1 MPTLESSK
9 DRDSRGFIRLVDRGF
24 IFKNFMEANQIFSL
38 DTLIAILPECV
49 LIFCLLLILMVDVIN
64 KQSPWLENIALL
76 GLLTST
82 LILIVFLKRNDIA
95 FTTFLGSFQ
104 VDGFTLAFRCL
115 LTFSSALCIPLSEE
129 YIKRSGMTN
138 AEFLILLLTATIG
151 GMFLCGANDLVTIFV
166 SLETLSLSSYLLA
179 GQTKKD
185 IRSNEASLKYLL
197 IGGASSSILVYGFSW
212 LYGLSGGELQL
223 SKIVNGIANHEKYFV
238 PTNSL
243 GALGNIEFVGLW
255 VAFVCILVG
264 IGFKIS
270 AVPFHQWTPDV
281 YEGSPTPVVAFLS
294 VGSKAAGLAFATRL
308 LGIVFPAIEDQWHL
322 VVEILAVM
330 SMVFGNLIAAT
341 QTSMKRMLA
350 YSSISQ
356 AGYLLIPLLVGNSDG
371 YASMITYLI
380 IYTFMNL
387 GAFACTLIFGLR
399 TGTDQIRDYTGLY
412 WKDPWLAFSL
422 SICLL
427 SLAGMPPLAGFFGK
441 LYLFWCGWKSDQ
453 YLLVYTGLIT
463 SVISLYYYLRV
474 VKAMMTKE
482 IKEMS
487 IYVREYV
494 TPPVS
499 LFSSSSIEVGLTLCV
514 IASSILGLFVSPI
527 IDTTRQSILVNTFFV
542 F

>member
-1 MPTLESSK
+1 
-9 DRDSRGFIRLVDRGF
+9 
-24 IFKNFMEANQIFSL
+24 METNQIFSL
-38 DTLIAILPECV
+38 DNIITILPECV
-49 LIFCLLLILMVDVIN
+49 LIICLLTILMIDVIT
-64 KQSPWLENIALL
+64 KKSVWLSNIALL
-76 GLLTST
+76 GFLTST
-82 LILIVFLKRNDIA
+82 FILLFQLKNNEFA

-115 LTFSSALCIPLSEE
+115 LTLSSALCIPLSTE
-129 YIKRSGMTN
+129 YIRRSGMTT
-138 AEFLILLLTATIG
+138 AEFLILLITATVG

-166 SLETLSLSSYLLA
+166 SLECLSLSSYLLA
-179 GQTKKD
+179 GQAKKD

-197 IGGASSSILVYGFSW
+197 MGGASSSILVYGFSW
-212 LYGLSGGELQL
+212 LYGLSGGEIQL
-223 SKIVNGIANHEKYFV
+223 SKIVNGI
-238 PTNSL
+238 TNKEIYLSSTVAGDPIGSFDSAFRL
-243 GALGNIEFVGLW
+243 GELGLW

-294 VGSKAAGLAFATRL
+294 VGSKAAGLALATRL
-308 LGIVFPAIEDQWHL
+308 FSIVFPAIEDQWHI
-322 VVEILAVM
+322 VIEILAFL

-356 AGYLLIPLLVGNSDG
+356 AGYLLIAILVGNSDG

-387 GAFACTLIFGLR
+387 GAFACTVIFGLR

-412 WKDPWLAFSL
+412 LKDPWLAFAL
-422 SICLL
+422 TICLL

-441 LYLFWCGWKSDQ
+441 LYLFWCGWKSGF

-474 VKAMMTKE
+474 VKVMMTKE
-482 IKEMS
+482 VKEMS
-487 IYVREYV
+487 TYVREYV
-494 TPPVS
+494 TPS
-499 LFSSSSIEVGLTLCV
+499 MSIFSSSSIELGVTLCV
-514 IASSILGLFVSPI
+514 IASSILGFFMNPI
-527 IDTTRQSILVNTFFV
+527 IDVTRQSLLLNNFLVF
-542 F
+542 

>member
-1 MPTLESSK
+1 METNQFS
-9 DRDSRGFIRLVDRGF
+9 VD
-24 IFKNFMEANQIFSL
+24 N
-38 DTLIAILPECV
+38 LITILPECILV
-49 LIFCLLLILMVDVIN
+49 ICLLAILLIDVIN
-64 KQSPWLENIALL
+64 KKSAWLSNIALL

-82 LILIVFLKRNDIA
+82 FILLFQLKTNESV

-104 VDGFTLAFRCL
+104 VDGFTLSFRCL
-115 LTFSSALCIPLSEE
+115 LTLSSALCIPLSTE
-129 YIKRSGMTN
+129 YIRRSGMATG
-138 AEFLILLLTATIG
+138 EFLILILTATLG
-151 GMFLCGANDLVTIFV
+151 GMFLCAANDLVTIFV
-166 SLETLSLSSYLLA
+166 SLECLGLSSYLLA
-179 GQTKKD
+179 GQAKKD

-197 IGGASSSILVYGFSW
+197 MGGASSSILVYGFSW

-223 SKIVNGIANHEKYFV
+223 SKIVSGITTQQNYLVSGTTE
-238 PTNSL
+238 SL
-243 GALGNIEFVGLW
+243 GLW

-281 YEGSPTPVVAFLS
+281 YEGAPTPVVAFLS
-294 VGSKAAGLAFATRL
+294 VGSKAAGLALATRL
-308 LGIVFPAIEDQWHL
+308 LTIVFPGIQNEWHIVVQIVAIL
-322 VVEILAVM
+322 
-330 SMVFGNLIAAT
+330 SMIFGNLIAAT

-356 AGYLLIPLLVGNSDG
+356 AGYLLIPVLVGNSDG
-371 YASMITYLI
+371 YASMITYLV

-387 GAFACTLIFGLR
+387 GAFACTVIFGLR
-399 TGTDQIRDYTGLY
+399 TGTDQIRDFTGLY
-412 WKDPWLAFSL
+412 LKDPWLAFAL

-441 LYLFWCGWKSDQ
+441 LYLFWAGWQSEL

-482 IKEMS
+482 VKEMS
-487 IYVREYV
+487 TYVREYA
-494 TPPVS
+494 TPS
-499 LFSSSSIEVGLTLCV
+499 MSIFSSSSIEFGVTLCV
-514 IASSILGLFVSPI
+514 IASSILGFLMNPI
-527 IDTTRQSILVNTFFV
+527 IDVTKQSILLNNLLV

>member
-1 MPTLESSK
+1 
-9 DRDSRGFIRLVDRGF
+9 
-24 IFKNFMEANQIFSL
+24 METNQIFSL
-38 DTLIAILPECV
+38 DNIITILPECV
-49 LIFCLLLILMVDVIN
+49 LIICLLTILMIDVIT
-64 KQSPWLENIALL
+64 KKSMWLANIALL

-82 LILIVFLKRNDIA
+82 VILLFQLKTNEFA

-115 LTFSSALCIPLSEE
+115 LALSSALCIPLSTE
-129 YIKRSGMTN
+129 YIRRSGMTN
-138 AEFLILLLTATIG
+138 AEFFILLITATVG

-166 SLETLSLSSYLLA
+166 SLECLSLSSYLLA
-179 GQTKKD
+179 GQAKKD

-197 IGGASSSILVYGFSW
+197 MGGASSSILVYGFSW

-223 SKIVNGIANHEKYFV
+223 SKIVNGINSQEKYFL
-238 PTNSL
+238 PMDPFGSSGTL
-243 GALGNIEFVGLW
+243 EALGLW
-255 VAFVCILVG
+255 VAFVCIIVG

-294 VGSKAAGLAFATRL
+294 VGSKAAGLALATRL
-308 LGIVFPAIEDQWHL
+308 LSIVFPGIQDQWHI
-322 VVEILAVM
+322 VVEILAFL

-356 AGYLLIPLLVGNSDG
+356 AGYLLIAILVGNSDG

-387 GAFACTLIFGLR
+387 GAFACTVIFGLR

-412 WKDPWLAFSL
+412 LKDPWLAFAL
-422 SICLL
+422 TICLL

-441 LYLFWCGWKSDQ
+441 LYLFWAGWKSDL

-487 IYVREYV
+487 SYVREYV
-494 TPPVS
+494 TPS
-499 LFSSSSIEVGLTLCV
+499 MSIFSSSSIEVGVTLCV
-514 IASSILGLFVSPI
+514 IASSILGFFMNPI
-527 IDTTRQSILVNTFFV
+527 IDVTKQSILVNNFFV

>member
-1 MPTLESSK
+1 
-9 DRDSRGFIRLVDRGF
+9 
-24 IFKNFMEANQIFSL
+24 METNQIFSF
-38 DTLIAILPECV
+38 DSIISILPECV
-49 LIFCLLLILMVDVIN
+49 LIVCLLTILMIDVIN
-64 KQSPWLENIALL
+64 KKSVWLSNIALL
-76 GLLTST
+76 GFLTST
-82 LILIVFLKRNDIA
+82 LILLFQLKTNEFG

-115 LTFSSALCIPLSEE
+115 LSLSSALCIPLSTE
-129 YIKRSGMTN
+129 YIRRSGMTT
-138 AEFLILLLTATIG
+138 AEFLILLITATVG

-166 SLETLSLSSYLLA
+166 SLECLSLSSYLLA
-179 GQTKKD
+179 GQAKKD

-197 IGGASSSILVYGFSW
+197 MGGASSSILVYGFSW

-223 SKIVNGIANHEKYFV
+223 SKIVNGITSKEI
-238 PTNSL
+238 SL
-243 GALGNIEFVGLW
+243 SSGLW

-294 VGSKAAGLAFATRL
+294 VGSKAAGLALATRL
-308 LGIVFPAIEDQWHL
+308 FSIVFPAIEDQWHT
-322 VVEILAVM
+322 VVEILAFL
-330 SMVFGNLIAAT
+330 SMVVGNLIAAT

-356 AGYLLIPLLVGNSDG
+356 AGYLLIAILVGDSDG

-380 IYTFMNL
+380 IYAFMNL
-387 GAFACTLIFGLR
+387 GAFACIVIFGLR

-412 WKDPWLAFSL
+412 LKDPWLAFAL

-441 LYLFWCGWKSDQ
+441 LYLFWCGWKSGL

-482 IKEMS
+482 VKEMS
-487 IYVREYV
+487 TYVREYV
-494 TPPVS
+494 TPS
-499 LFSSSSIEVGLTLCV
+499 MSIFSSSSIELGVTLCV
-514 IASSILGLFVSPI
+514 IASSILGFFMNPI
-527 IDTTRQSILVNTFFV
+527 IDVTKESLVLNNLLTF
-542 F
+542 

>member
-1 MPTLESSK
+1 
-9 DRDSRGFIRLVDRGF
+9 
-24 IFKNFMEANQIFSL
+24 METNQIFSL
-38 DTLIAILPECV
+38 DNLIAILPECV
-49 LIFCLLLILMVDVIN
+49 LIICLLTILMIDVIN
-64 KQSPWLENIALL
+64 RKSTWLANIALL

-82 LILIVFLKRNDIA
+82 VILLFQLKNNEFA

-115 LTFSSALCIPLSEE
+115 LTLSSALCIPLSTE
-129 YIKRSGMTN
+129 YIRRSGMTN
-138 AEFLILLLTATIG
+138 AEFLILLITATVG

-166 SLETLSLSSYLLA
+166 SLECLSLSSYLLA
-179 GQTKKD
+179 GQAKKD

-197 IGGASSSILVYGFSW
+197 MGGASSSILVYGFSW

-223 SKIVNGIANHEKYFV
+223 SKIVNGITSQEKYFL
-238 PTNSL
+238 PMDPFGSSGTL
-243 GALGNIEFVGLW
+243 EALGLW
-255 VAFVCILVG
+255 VAFVCIIVG

-281 YEGSPTPVVAFLS
+281 YEGAPTPVVAFLS
-294 VGSKAAGLAFATRL
+294 VGSKAAGLALATRIL
-308 LGIVFPAIEDQWHL
+308 SIVFPAIQDQWHI
-322 VVEILAVM
+322 VVEILAFL

-356 AGYLLIPLLVGNSDG
+356 AGYLLIAILVGNSDG

-387 GAFACTLIFGLR
+387 GAFACTVIFGLR

-412 WKDPWLAFSL
+412 LKDPWLAFAL
-422 SICLL
+422 TICLL

-441 LYLFWCGWKSDQ
+441 LYLFWCGWKSDL
-453 YLLVYTGLIT
+453 YLLVYTGLLT

-487 IYVREYV
+487 SYVREYV
-494 TPPVS
+494 TPS
-499 LFSSSSIEVGLTLCV
+499 MSIFSSSSIEVGVTLCV
-514 IASSILGLFVSPI
+514 IASSILGFFMNPI
-527 IDTTRQSILVNTFFV
+527 IDVTKQSILVNNFFV

>member
-1 MPTLESSK
+1 
-9 DRDSRGFIRLVDRGF
+9 
-24 IFKNFMEANQIFSL
+24 METNQLFSL
-38 DTLIAILPECV
+38 DNLITILPECV
-49 LIFCLLLILMVDVIN
+49 LIISLLTILMVDVIN
-64 KQSPWLENIALL
+64 KKSTWLSTIALV

-82 LILIVFLKRNDIA
+82 LILLFQLKNTVDGPIGKVA

-104 VDGFTLAFRCL
+104 IDGFTLAFRCL
-115 LTFSSALCIPLSEE
+115 LTLSSALCIPLSTE
-129 YIKRSGMTN
+129 YIRRSGMTM
-138 AEFLILLLTATIG
+138 AEFLIFLITATVG

-166 SLETLSLSSYLLA
+166 SLECLSLSSYLLA
-179 GQTKKD
+179 GQAKRD

-197 IGGASSSILVYGFSW
+197 MGGASSSILVYGFSW
-212 LYGLSGGELQL
+212 LYGLSGGEIQL
-223 SKIVNGIANHEKYFV
+223 SKIVNGITSQQMYL
-238 PTNSL
+238 PSGTL
-243 GALGNIEFVGLW
+243 GTLGLW
-255 VAFVCILVG
+255 VAFVCVLVG

-281 YEGSPTPVVAFLS
+281 YEGAPTPVVAFLS
-294 VGSKAAGLAFATRL
+294 VGSKAAGLALATRL
-308 LGIVFPAIEDQWHL
+308 LSIVFPAIEDQWHIVL
-322 VVEILAVM
+322 QILAFL

-356 AGYLLIPLLVGNSDG
+356 AGYLLIAILVGNSDG

-387 GAFACTLIFGLR
+387 GAFACTVIFGLR

-412 WKDPWLAFSL
+412 LKDPWLAFAL

-441 LYLFWCGWKSDQ
+441 LYLFWCGWQSGL
-453 YLLVYTGLIT
+453 YFLVYTGLIT

-482 IKEMS
+482 VKEMS
-487 IYVREYV
+487 TYVREYV
-494 TPPVS
+494 TPS
-499 LFSSSSIEVGLTLCV
+499 MSIFSSSSIELGLTLCV
-514 IASSILGLFVSPI
+514 IASSILGFFMNPI
-527 IDTTRQSILVNTFFV
+527 IDVTRQSMLSNTFLV

>member
-1 MPTLESSK
+1 
-9 DRDSRGFIRLVDRGF
+9 
-24 IFKNFMEANQIFSL
+24 METNQLFSL
-38 DTLIAILPECV
+38 DNIITILPECV
-49 LIFCLLLILMVDVIN
+49 LIICLLTILMIDVIN
-64 KQSPWLENIALL
+64 KKSTWLANIALL
-76 GLLTST
+76 SLLTST
-82 LILIVFLKRNDIA
+82 FILLFQLKNTEFA

-104 VDGFTLAFRCL
+104 IDGFTLAFRCI
-115 LTFSSALCIPLSEE
+115 LTLSSALCIPLSTE
-129 YIKRSGMTN
+129 YIRRSGMTN
-138 AEFLILLLTATIG
+138 AEFLILLITATLG

-166 SLETLSLSSYLLA
+166 SLECLSLSSYLLA
-179 GQTKKD
+179 GQAKKD

-197 IGGASSSILVYGFSW
+197 MGGASSSILVYGFSW

-223 SKIVNGIANHEKYFV
+223 SKIINGITSQEM
-238 PTNSL
+238 SL
-243 GALGNIEFVGLW
+243 LSGLW

-294 VGSKAAGLAFATRL
+294 VGSKAAGLALATRL
-308 LGIVFPAIEDQWHL
+308 LSIVFPVIEDQWHIVL
-322 VVEILAVM
+322 EILAFL

-356 AGYLLIPLLVGNSDG
+356 AGYLLIAILVGNADG

-387 GAFACTLIFGLR
+387 GAFACTVIFGLR

-412 WKDPWLAFSL
+412 LKDPWLAFAL

-441 LYLFWCGWKSDQ
+441 LYLFWCGWKSDL
-453 YLLVYTGLIT
+453 YFLVYTGLIT

-487 IYVREYV
+487 TYVREYV
-494 TPPVS
+494 TPS
-499 LFSSSSIEVGLTLCV
+499 ISIFSSSSIELGVTLCV
-514 IASSILGLFVSPI
+514 IASSFLGFFMNPI
-527 IDTTRQSILVNTFFV
+527 IDVTRQSILVNNFFTF
-542 F
+542 

>member
-1 MPTLESSK
+1 
-9 DRDSRGFIRLVDRGF
+9 
-24 IFKNFMEANQIFSL
+24 METNQIFSL
-38 DTLIAILPECV
+38 DNLIAILPECV
-49 LIFCLLLILMVDVIN
+49 LIICLLTILMIDVIN
-64 KQSPWLENIALL
+64 KKSTWLANIALL

-82 LILIVFLKRNDIA
+82 GILLFQLKNNEFA

-115 LTFSSALCIPLSEE
+115 LTLSSALCIPLSTE
-129 YIKRSGMTN
+129 YIRRSGMTS
-138 AEFLILLLTATIG
+138 AEFLILLITATVG

-166 SLETLSLSSYLLA
+166 SLECLSLSSYLLA
-179 GQTKKD
+179 GQAKKD

-197 IGGASSSILVYGFSW
+197 MGGASSSILVYGFSW
-212 LYGLSGGELQL
+212 LYGLSGGEVQL
-223 SKIVNGIANHEKYFV
+223 SRIVNGITSQEKYFL
-238 PTNSL
+238 P
-243 GALGNIEFVGLW
+243 GLW
-255 VAFVCILVG
+255 VAFVCIIVG

-294 VGSKAAGLAFATRL
+294 VGSKAAGLALATRIL
-308 LGIVFPAIEDQWHL
+308 SIVFPVIQDQWHI
-322 VVEILAVM
+322 VVEILAFL

-356 AGYLLIPLLVGNSDG
+356 AGYLLIAILVGNSDG

-387 GAFACTLIFGLR
+387 GAFACTVIFGLR

-412 WKDPWLAFSL
+412 LKDPWLAFAL
-422 SICLL
+422 TICLL

-441 LYLFWCGWKSDQ
+441 LYLFWCGWKSDL

-487 IYVREYV
+487 SYVREYV
-494 TPPVS
+494 TPS
-499 LFSSSSIEVGLTLCV
+499 MSIFSSSSIEVGVTLCV
-514 IASSILGLFVSPI
+514 IASSILGFFMNPI
-527 IDTTRQSILVNTFFV
+527 IDVTKQSILINNFFV
-542 F
+542 L

>member
-1 MPTLESSK
+1 MVGK
-9 DRDSRGFIRLVDRGF
+9 QNKKI
-24 IFKNFMEANQIFSL
+24 METNQLFSL
-38 DTLIAILPECV
+38 DSLITILPECT
-49 LIFCLLLILMVDVIN
+49 LIICLLTILMIDVII
-64 KQSPWLENIALL
+64 KKSAWLSNIALI

-82 LILIVFLKRNDIA
+82 FILLFQLKKNEFA
-95 FTTFLGSFQ
+95 FTAFMGSLQ
-104 VDGFTLAFRCL
+104 IDGFTLAFRCL
-115 LTFSSALCIPLSEE
+115 LTLSSALCIPLSTE
-129 YIKRSGMTN
+129 YIRRSGMTT
-138 AEFLILLLTATIG
+138 AEFLIFLITATIG
-151 GMFLCGANDLVTIFV
+151 GMFLCGANDLVTLYV
-166 SLETLSLSSYLLA
+166 SLECLSLSSYLLA
-179 GQTKKD
+179 GQAKKD

-197 IGGASSSILVYGFSW
+197 VGGASSTILVYGFSW
-212 LYGLSGGELQL
+212 LYGLSGGEIQL
-223 SKIVNGIANHEKYFV
+223 SKIVNGITSNEMY
-238 PTNSL
+238 PL
-243 GALGNIEFVGLW
+243 GLW

-270 AVPFHQWTPDV
+270 SVPFHQWTPDV

-308 LGIVFPAIEDQWHL
+308 LSIVFPAIEDQWHL
-322 VVEILAVM
+322 VVEILAFL

-356 AGYLLIPLLVGNSDG
+356 AGYLLIAILVGNSDG

-387 GAFACTLIFGLR
+387 GAFACTVIFGLR

-412 WKDPWLAFSL
+412 LKDPWLAFAL

-441 LYLFWCGWKSDQ
+441 LYLFWCGWKSDL

-482 IKEMS
+482 VKEMS
-487 IYVREYV
+487 AYVREYV
-494 TPPVS
+494 TPSMS
-499 LFSSSSIEVGLTLCV
+499 LFSSSSIEVGVALCV
-514 IASSILGLFVSPI
+514 LASSLLGFFMNPI
-527 IDTTRQSILVNTFFV
+527 IDLTKNSMILNNLNV

>member
-1 MPTLESSK
+1 METNQFS
-9 DRDSRGFIRLVDRGF
+9 VDN
-24 IFKNFMEANQIFSL
+24 I
-38 DTLIAILPECV
+38 IAILPECI
-49 LIFCLLLILMVDVIN
+49 LIICLLTILLIDVIN
-64 KQSPWLENIALL
+64 KKSAWLANIALL

-82 LILIVFLKRNDIA
+82 FILLYQLKNNESG
-95 FTTFLGSFQ
+95 FTIFLGSFQ
-104 VDGFTLAFRCL
+104 IDGFTLAFRCL
-115 LTFSSALCIPLSEE
+115 LTLSSALCIPLSTE
-129 YIKRSGMTN
+129 YIRRSGMTSG
-138 AEFLILLLTATIG
+138 EFLILLLTATLG

-166 SLETLSLSSYLLA
+166 SLECLGLSSYLLA
-179 GQTKKD
+179 GQAKKD
-185 IRSNEASLKYLL
+185 VRSNEASLKYLL
-197 IGGASSSILVYGFSW
+197 MGGASSSILVYGFSW

-223 SKIVNGIANHEKYFV
+223 SKIFSGITTQES
-238 PTNSL
+238 SL
-243 GALGNIEFVGLW
+243 LSGSFGSLGLW

-294 VGSKAAGLAFATRL
+294 VGSKAAGLALATRIL
-308 LGIVFPAIEDQWHL
+308 SIVFPGIENQWHIVL
-322 VVEILAVM
+322 EILAFL
-330 SMVFGNLIAAT
+330 SMVVGNLIAAT
-341 QTSMKRMLA
+341 QTSLKRMLA

-356 AGYLLIPLLVGNSDG
+356 AGYLLIAVIVGNADG
-371 YASMITYLI
+371 YASMITYLV

-387 GAFACTLIFGLR
+387 GAFACTVIFGLR

-412 WKDPWLAFSL
+412 LKDPWLAFAL

-441 LYLFWCGWKSDQ
+441 LYLFWCGWQSEL

-482 IKEMS
+482 VKEMS
-487 IYVREYV
+487 TYVREYT
-494 TPPVS
+494 TPS
-499 LFSSSSIEVGLTLCV
+499 MSIFSSSSIELGLTLCV
-514 IASSILGLFVSPI
+514 LASSFLGFFMNPI
-527 IDTTRQSILVNTFFV
+527 IDVTKQSMPLNNLFV

>member
-1 MPTLESSK
+1 
-9 DRDSRGFIRLVDRGF
+9 
-24 IFKNFMEANQIFSL
+24 METNQLFSL
-38 DTLIAILPECV
+38 DNLITILPECV
-49 LIFCLLLILMVDVIN
+49 LIICLLTILMIDVIT
-64 KQSPWLENIALL
+64 KKSVWLSNIALL

-82 LILIVFLKRNDIA
+82 FILLFQLTNNEFG
-95 FTTFLGSFQ
+95 FTAFLGSFQ
-104 VDGFTLAFRCL
+104 VDGFTIAFRCL
-115 LTFSSALCIPLSEE
+115 LTLSSALCIPLSTE
-129 YIKRSGMTN
+129 YIRRSGMTQ
-138 AEFLILLLTATIG
+138 AEFLILLLTATLG

-166 SLETLSLSSYLLA
+166 SLECLSLSSYLLA
-179 GQTKKD
+179 GQAKKD

-197 IGGASSSILVYGFSW
+197 MGGASSSILVYGFSW

-223 SKIVNGIANHEKYFV
+223 SKIVNGISSQDIYL
-238 PTNSL
+238 SL
-243 GALGNIEFVGLW
+243 GLW

-294 VGSKAAGLAFATRL
+294 VGSKAAGLALATRL
-308 LGIVFPAIEDQWHL
+308 LSIVFPAIEDQWHIVL
-322 VVEILAVM
+322 EIVAFL

-356 AGYLLIPLLVGNSDG
+356 AGYLLIAILVGNSDG
-371 YASMITYLI
+371 YASMITYLL

-387 GAFACTLIFGLR
+387 GAFACTVIFGLR

-412 WKDPWLAFSL
+412 LKDPWLAFAL

-441 LYLFWCGWKSDQ
+441 LYLFWCGWQSHL

-482 IKEMS
+482 VKEMS
-487 IYVREYV
+487 TYVREYV
-494 TPPVS
+494 TPS
-499 LFSSSSIEVGLTLCV
+499 MSIFSSSSIELGVTLCV
-514 IASSILGLFVSPI
+514 LASSILGFFMNPL
-527 IDTTRQSILVNTFFV
+527 IDVTKQSMLVNNFLV